1 MTFKVNLITVLVL
14 AYFCIPKFDI
24 INIPGIPTGIR
35 IQDLLSLLLFF
46 QSSVLSISVK
56 LLKKRKLFY
65 LILFLFL
72 LNLIGSLIF
81 GTHLYFFIG
90 WLRIAQY
97 FVVGV
102 AIYVAMKHSPSV
114 LKVLLVTQLCLAFL
128 QYLKILPV
136 VDPGRGVIPTSEYA
150 GTFGTAAE
158 LAYFCVA
165 LTAILLMQSSRSLAI
180 VSLILPLLNG
190 VRAYSLMFPV
200 FVFIQANTIGSK
212 IFIFIPFII
221 SVCGA
226 FYFYSDV
233 LVQFFT
239 AMAETVSKIPPNLE
253 SLQSDEGR
261 TSGDMALSHRIG
273 KWAASLAMLTQTS
286 ASFFGTGIYS
296 AGGALDGG
304 LLRLGLEF
312 GILGFLLICFSI
324 ARIGIDALLIFVV
337 SNLFFDGYLSSVVMP
352 ITLTYLILMKEYRR

>member
-1 MTFKVNLITVLVL
+1 MTIKVNIIIVLVL

-24 INIPGIPTGIR
+24 LNIPGIPTGIR

-46 QSSVLSISVK
+46 QASVLSIFVK

-81 GTHLYFFIG
+81 GTYLYFFIG

-97 FVVGV
+97 FVVGI
-102 AIYVAMKHSPSV
+102 AIYVAMKHRPSI
-114 LKVLLVTQLCLAFL
+114 LKVLLIIQLCLSFL

-165 LTAILLMQSSRSLAI
+165 LTAILLLQSSRSLAI
-180 VSLILPLLNG
+180 VSLILPFLNG

-200 FVFIQANTIGSK
+200 FVFIKANTIISK

-226 FYFYSDV
+226 FFYYGDI
-233 LVQFFT
+233 LLQFFT

-253 SLQSDEGR
+253 SLQSGAGR

-286 ASFFGTGIYS
+286 AGFLVPVYILQVEHLMVGCC
-296 AGGALDGG
+296 AWVLN
-304 LLRLGLEF
+304 LEF
-312 GILGFLLICFSI
+312 QAF
-324 ARIGIDALLIFVV
+324 
-337 SNLFFDGYLSSVVMP
+337 Y
-352 ITLTYLILMKEYRR
+352 

>member
-1 MTFKVNLITVLVL
+1 MTIKVNIITVLVL

-35 IQDLLSLLLFF
+35 SQDLLSLLLFF
-46 QSSVLSISVK
+46 QSSVLSILIK

-65 LILFLFL
+65 LIFFLFL

-81 GTHLYFFIG
+81 GTYLKFVIG
-90 WLRIAQY
+90 WSRIAQY
-97 FVVGV
+97 FVLGI

-114 LKVLLVTQLCLAFL
+114 LKVLLVTQLCLAFM
-128 QYLKILPV
+128 QYLQILPV

-150 GTFGTAAE
+150 GSFGTAAE

-165 LTAILLMQSSRSLAI
+165 LTAILSLQSSRSWAI
-180 VSLILPLLNG
+180 LSLILPVLNG
-190 VRAYSLMFPV
+190 VRAYLLMFPV
-200 FVFIQANTIGSK
+200 FVFIQANTVRSK
-212 IFIFIPFII
+212 VFIFIPFII

-233 LVQFFT
+233 LLQFFT

-253 SLQSDEGR
+253 SLQSGVG
-261 TSGDMALSHRIG
+261 TSSGDMALSHRIG

-352 ITLTYLILMKEYRR
+352 ITLTYLILVREYRH

>member
-1 MTFKVNLITVLVL
+1 MTFKVNIITVLVL
-14 AYFCIPKFDI
+14 AYFCIPKLDI
-24 INIPGIPTGIR
+24 INIPGMPTGIR

-46 QSSVLSISVK
+46 QPSVLSIFVR
-56 LLKKRKLFY
+56 LLKKRKLFF
-65 LILFLFL
+65 LVLFLFL
-72 LNLIGSLIF
+72 LNLSGSLIF
-81 GTHLYFFIG
+81 GTYFYFIIG

-97 FVVGV
+97 FVVGI
-102 AIYVAMKHSPSV
+102 AIYVALKHSPNV
-114 LKVLLVTQLCLAFL
+114 LKVLLLTQLCLAFL

-136 VDPGRGVIPTSEYA
+136 VDPGRGVLSTSEYA
-150 GTFGTAAE
+150 GSFGTAAE
-158 LAYFCVA
+158 LAYFCAA
-165 LTAILLMQSSRSLAI
+165 LTAILLLQPNRSLAI

-190 VRAYSLMFPV
+190 VRAYSIMVPV
-200 FVFIQANTIGSK
+200 FVFIRANTTKSK
-212 IFIFIPFII
+212 IFIFMPFII

-226 FYFYSDV
+226 FYFYSD
-233 LVQFFT
+233 LLLQFFSV
-239 AMAETVSKIPPNLE
+239 MAATISKIPPNLE
-253 SLQSDEGR
+253 SLQSGVGIN
-261 TSGDMALSHRIG
+261 SGDLALSHRIG

-352 ITLTYLILMKEYRR
+352 ITFTYLILTKEYRR